1 MPGLELASWT
11 TNMRKM
17 LTAILSLALLSGCA
31 TSMVP
36 REKAKAI
43 PSDRL
48 YETEFVYRGQPDN
61 AEVVLIRDVGM
72 VGSACLHRIWVDNV
86 KVAALDV
93 GEMIS
98 LGLTPGSHFIR
109 LEMGVGMCADMQVS
123 ESFNLLPGDKRQYR
137 VMIDSNFKLALVR
150 MQ

>member
-1 MPGLELASWT
+1 M
-11 TNMRKM
+11 KM
-17 LTAILSLALLSGCA
+17 LLTAILSFAVLSGCA

-36 REKAKAI
+36 REKAKTI

-48 YETEFVYRGQPDN
+48 YLSELIYRGEPES
-61 AEVVLIRDVGM
+61 AEVVLIRDVGI
-72 VGSACLHRIWVDNV
+72 VGSACLHRIWVDNR

-137 VMIDSNFKLALVR
+137 VMSDSNFKLALVR

>member
-1 MPGLELASWT
+1 MK
-11 TNMRKM
+11 KM
-17 LTAILSLALLSGCA
+17 LMAVLSLALLSGCA

-43 PSDRL
+43 PADRL
-48 YETEFVYRGQPDN
+48 YQTELIYQGEPGK
-61 AEVVLIRDVGM
+61 AEIVVIRDVGF

-98 LGLTPGSHFIR
+98 LGLEPGSHFIR

-123 ESFNLLPGDKRQYR
+123 ETFNLLPGDKRQYR
-137 VMIDSNFKLALVR
+137 VMVDSNFKLSLVR

>member
-1 MPGLELASWT
+1 MK
-11 TNMRKM
+11 KM

-48 YETEFVYRGQPDN
+48 YLSELIYRGEPEN
-61 AEVVLIRDVGM
+61 AEVALIRDVGI
-72 VGSACLHRIWVDNV
+72 VGSACLHRIWVDNH

-93 GEMIS
+93 GEIIS
-98 LGLTPGSHFIR
+98 LGLKPGSHFIR

-123 ESFNLLPGDKRQYR
+123 ESFNLLPGEKRQYR
-137 VMIDSNFKLALVR
+137 VMVDSNFNLLLVR